1 MKKSV
6 LLLILTAMAI
16 TASAC
21 NGSDVTGTMTMNS
34 SAKQEAKSTE
44 ASIAGNETSQNTT
57 TTSSAVTELDNM
69 LNEIN
74 TDVQPGTAGS
84 SLKTVKVAANLLDWG
99 TETSLSQEEI
109 KSETVR
115 WLSDK
120 GNDEQAEFSQKMAD
134 VYDAYQELL
143 GENAEE
149 LLSSAGY
156 TGKGYPWGSSKIEAI
171 ETIKDVV
178 QLPENREDAVAMEP
192 TETDVTS
199 GQDNQDGQPDAG
211 QSSDCNYQSQTEQTD
226 FPGPDTA
233 MFVNLRGDT
242 TTVYKLADGRYMDR
256 TNTVYTF
263 DGVDTWIDES
273 GVEWNETAQ
282 TSEADGNGEPI
293 GRGNGWYYY
302 DDEAGTYILW

>member
-44 ASIAGNETSQNTT
+44 ASIAGNETSP

-178 QLPENREDAVAMEP
+178 QLPENREERW
-192 TETDVTS
+192 
-199 GQDNQDGQPDAG
+199 
-211 QSSDCNYQSQTEQTD
+211 
-226 FPGPDTA
+226 
-233 MFVNLRGDT
+233 NLQ
-242 TTVYKLADGRYMDR
+242 KQM
-256 TNTVYTF
+256 
-263 DGVDTWIDES
+263 
-273 GVEWNETAQ
+273 
-282 TSEADGNGEPI
+282 
-293 GRGNGWYYY
+293 
-302 DDEAGTYILW
+302 

>member
-120 GNDEQAEFSQKMAD
+120 ETTNRRNFPRRWQMYMMHTRNSLERMLKNCFRQLVILAKGIHGAAQKLR
-134 VYDAYQELL
+134 QLK
-143 GENAEE
+143 
-149 LLSSAGY
+149 LSKMRDS
-156 TGKGYPWGSSKIEAI
+156 
-171 ETIKDVV
+171 
-178 QLPENREDAVAMEP
+178 
-192 TETDVTS
+192 
-199 GQDNQDGQPDAG
+199 
-211 QSSDCNYQSQTEQTD
+211 
-226 FPGPDTA
+226 F
-233 MFVNLRGDT
+233 LRI
-242 TTVYKLADGRYMDR
+242 VRML
-256 TNTVYTF
+256 
-263 DGVDTWIDES
+263 
-273 GVEWNETAQ
+273 
-282 TSEADGNGEPI
+282 
-293 GRGNGWYYY
+293 
-302 DDEAGTYILW
+302 

>member
-6 LLLILTAMAI
+6 LLLILTAMVI

-21 NGSDVTGTMTMNS
+21 DGSDVTGTMTMNS

-134 VYDAYQELL
+134 VYDAYQKLL
-143 GENAEE
+143 GENCFRQLVILAKGIHGAAQK
-149 LLSSAGY
+149 LRQLKLSKMWYS
-156 TGKGYPWGSSKIEAI
+156 
-171 ETIKDVV
+171 
-178 QLPENREDAVAMEP
+178 
-192 TETDVTS
+192 
-199 GQDNQDGQPDAG
+199 
-211 QSSDCNYQSQTEQTD
+211 
-226 FPGPDTA
+226 F
-233 MFVNLRGDT
+233 LRI
-242 TTVYKLADGRYMDR
+242 VRML
-256 TNTVYTF
+256 
-263 DGVDTWIDES
+263 
-273 GVEWNETAQ
+273 
-282 TSEADGNGEPI
+282 
-293 GRGNGWYYY
+293 
-302 DDEAGTYILW
+302 

>member
-34 SAKQEAKSTE
+34 SAKQETKNAET
-44 ASIAGNETSQNTT
+44 AIAGNETSQNTT

-84 SLKTVKVAANLLDWG
+84 SLKAVKVAANLLDWG

-120 GNDEQAEFSQKMAD
+120 GNDEQAE
-134 VYDAYQELL
+134 LIC
-143 GENAEE
+143 
-149 LLSSAGY
+149 
-156 TGKGYPWGSSKIEAI
+156 T
-171 ETIKDVV
+171 
-178 QLPENREDAVAMEP
+178 
-192 TETDVTS
+192 
-199 GQDNQDGQPDAG
+199 
-211 QSSDCNYQSQTEQTD
+211 
-226 FPGPDTA
+226 PGIRKP
-233 MFVNLRGDT
+233 
-242 TTVYKLADGRYMDR
+242 
-256 TNTVYTF
+256 
-263 DGVDTWIDES
+263 
-273 GVEWNETAQ
+273 
-282 TSEADGNGEPI
+282 EPI
-293 GRGNGWYYY
+293 SHISRQMEMEKRLEEEMVGIIMMTRPELIYPGKR
-302 DDEAGTYILW
+302 T